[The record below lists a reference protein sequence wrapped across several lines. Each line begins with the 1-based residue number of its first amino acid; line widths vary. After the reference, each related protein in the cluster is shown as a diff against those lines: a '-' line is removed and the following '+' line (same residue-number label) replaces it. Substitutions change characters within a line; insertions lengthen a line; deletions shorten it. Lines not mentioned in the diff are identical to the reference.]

1 VVWFKH
7 FHNPSFFFL
16 WKLNSSLVLTSCSYV
31 RFLSIAVQFPPTLHA
46 ATTQCTSV
54 ASLHVSIIFPL
65 GRLVFYFQQSL
76 KPNIKLSPILLTPLT
91 AELQNCVCH
100 STVSPPHERIA
111 FVGFLRQSAER
122 SMGRVPIKEKE
133 KSCLLRHLKQI
144 SLAYN
149 AYSTHLVAP
158 ILLACLP

>member
-1 VVWFKH
+1 MVKH

-16 WKLNSSLVLTSCSYV
+16 WKLIPSLVLTSCSYV

-46 ATTQCTSV
+46 ATQCTSV
-54 ASLHVSIIFPL
+54 ASLYVSIIFPL

-91 AELQNCVCH
+91 AELPNCVCH

-111 FVGFLRQSAER
+111 FVGFLRQSAEQ
-122 SMGRVPIKEKE
+122 SIGRVAKKEKE
-133 KSCLLRHLKQI
+133 KSCLLRHLEQI

-149 AYSTHLVAP
+149 AYSTHLTAP